1 MNKDLYGNT
10 VQLPEDVVEYLQQCF
25 DSANTDD
32 STIEGFKRNQELRD
46 SREATYQ
53 QLKRMKNWF
62 DNFNG
67 LENDLPFILNGGHYV
82 KNWVN
87 DTLGGMRNNVYMGKK
102 AKSEVLPNQFI
113 QTHTKDNLNTMNR
126 QSKSHSSTTGDINK
140 DITESLKRINELIK
154 KII

>member
-46 SREATYQ
+46 SRETTYQ

-62 DNFNG
+62 DNFKG

-126 QSKSHSSTTGDINK
+126 QSKSHSSSVGEINK
-140 DITESLKRINELIK
+140 DITENLKRINELIK

>member
-10 VQLPEDVVEYLQQCF
+10 IQLPEDVVEYLQQCF
-25 DSANTDD
+25 DTANTDD

-46 SREATYQ
+46 SRETTYQ

-102 AKSEVLPNQFI
+102 IKSEVLPNQFI

-140 DITESLKRINELIK
+140 DITENLKRINELIK

>member
-46 SREATYQ
+46 SRETTYQ

-126 QSKSHSSTTGDINK
+126 QSKSHSSTTGEINK

>member
-126 QSKSHSSTTGDINK
+126 QSKSHSSTTGEINK

>member
-32 STIEGFKRNQELRD
+32 TTIEGHKRNQELRD
-46 SREATYQ
+46 SREVTYQ
-53 QLKRMKNWF
+53 QLKRIKNWF

-87 DTLGGMRNNVYMGKK
+87 DTLGGMRDNVYMGKK

-126 QSKSHSSTTGDINK
+126 QSKSHSSSVGEINK
-140 DITESLKRINELIK
+140 DITENLKRINELIK

>member
-46 SREATYQ
+46 SRETTYQ

-126 QSKSHSSTTGDINK
+126 QSKSHSSTVGEINK
-140 DITESLKRINELIK
+140 DITENLKRINELIK

>member
-46 SREATYQ
+46 SRETTYQ

-126 QSKSHSSTTGDINK
+126 QSKSHSSTTGEINK
-140 DITESLKRINELIK
+140 DITENLKRINELIK

>member
-46 SREATYQ
+46 SRETTYQ

-87 DTLGGMRNNVYMGKK
+87 DTLGGLRNNVYMGKK

-126 QSKSHSSTTGDINK
+126 QSKSHSSTTGEINK

>member
-46 SREATYQ
+46 SRETTYQ

-140 DITESLKRINELIK
+140 DITENLKRINELIK